1 MRVEEVGVWLVITNL
16 NFMDMI
22 GFFSDNVQE
31 TYSQGGILQPLFCA
45 TALSVKPPLAKG
57 CWFLTE
63 GDLA

>member
-1 MRVEEVGVWLVITNL
+1 
-16 NFMDMI
+16 MDMI

-31 TYSQGGILQPLFCA
+31 TYSHGVILQPLFCA